1 MREKIEY
8 LKTEEYEMN
17 TLTSGSQTVFKQKIR
32 LIEEPTIP
40 KTSLFQLALIILFA
54 IFIKILQPIAIANSK
69 NSDGKYNYNE
79 STMVLLVLIN

>member
-32 LIEEPTIP
+32 LIEEPTISP
-40 KTSLFQLALIILFA
+40 DNTLCNIYKNSS
-54 IFIKILQPIAIANSK
+54 ANS
-69 NSDGKYNYNE
+69 NSE
-79 STMVLLVLIN
+79 F